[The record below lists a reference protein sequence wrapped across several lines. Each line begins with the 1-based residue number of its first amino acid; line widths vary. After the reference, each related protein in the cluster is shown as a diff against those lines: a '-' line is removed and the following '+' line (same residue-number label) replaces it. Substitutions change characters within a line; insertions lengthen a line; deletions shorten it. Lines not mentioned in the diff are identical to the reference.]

1 MAWIIYWS
9 GFTVMLVL
17 GIIYNER
24 EAHAGRGT
32 IPLPAI
38 ILLCV
43 IWPLIVVASIIGL
56 YLKSRTSERPPQ

>member
-1 MAWIIYWS
+1 MAIIYWS
-9 GFTVMLVL
+9 GFVVMLVL
-17 GIIYNER
+17 GVIDNER

-43 IWPLIVVASIIGL
+43 IWPLIVVANIIGL
-56 YLKSRTSERPPQ
+56 YLKPRTMEGPP